1 MKKNSCSVIGN
12 NYNLNPHLVIIDK
25 KIRVLKTNTVILST
39 SEVNF
44 GLKREWVSEFFDILN
59 DGTISQIANEFWKI
73 YQK

>member
-1 MKKNSCSVIGN
+1 MKKNSRSVIGN

-44 GLKREWVSEFFDILN
+44 GLKRE
-59 DGTISQIANEFWKI
+59 
-73 YQK
+73 